1 MDKAEYKK
9 EIYNIET
16 IYVYDELI
24 RIYKGN
30 LLETTSIKVKL
41 SEVKILSLYC
51 VSKSLPTIIEIDFD
65 GHLKCQIETTDKA
78 PTILKAVNGY
88 GQPVDCNKDKIR
100 INEIQAM
107 FANGFR

>member
-1 MDKAEYKK
+1 MDKAEYKN

-51 VSKSLPTIIEIDFD
+51 VSHQREPLLSYHRFLQENLSLDLSEVWVDEY
-65 GHLKCQIETTDKA
+65 LK
-78 PTILKAVNGY
+78 
-88 GQPVDCNKDKIR
+88 R
-100 INEIQAM
+100 
-107 FANGFR
+107 